1 MIFTDKAAREKIAS
15 LESRISELE
24 ADALTKDSAIE
35 AHAAEISAKD
45 QTIAEHV
52 ASIASRDE
60 QIAELTGKVS
70 TAESTLS
77 EKEAKITELE
87 SKNVVTAETVS
98 LQAAELLASTGHPA
112 SVDLASETGT
122 DKTEKSITRE
132 QFNALD
138 HFERGKFIAQGGKL
152 KD

>member
-24 ADALTKDSAIE
+24 ADAITKDSAIE

-45 QTIAEHV
+45 QSIAEHV

-70 TAESTLS
+70 TAEAAAS
-77 EKEAKITELE
+77 EKETKITELTAEVETAKQSAANIAIEKMAAIGQPEALDIEEQSITE
-87 SKNVVTAETVS
+87 SKS
-98 LQAAELLASTGHPA
+98 L
-112 SVDLASETGT
+112 
-122 DKTEKSITRE
+122 TRA
-132 QFNALD
+132 QFNALSPA
-138 HFERGKFIAQGGKL
+138 EKSKFSIAGGKI
-152 KD
+152 KG